1 MAIIINDAAGLSSI
15 TSGNSYVL
23 GGDINV
29 PYSWTQ
35 PNSYLNNVSLDG
47 AGHRLSSLYSS
58 LFININNSS
67 VSNLIVDYLYA
78 PLIGDGHI
86 MQVENIL
93 IGGGSINGGG
103 KGALAGALWDSDVVN
118 VVNYADVSGNDTI
131 GGLISV
137 CDSSRITDC
146 VNYGNVYGD
155 SGTVYPTP
163 LASIGG
169 IVGHFQ
175 IETNFEDAP
184 ADYGLFNCKNYGDI
198 IGYSTVGGIVG
209 FLINDKRQYEN
220 FPRSTFRII
229 GCENHGS
236 VSPTADAVGGLNGDV
251 HYGGI
256 LGFAIMSLDEINDC
270 LNTGAISGGGCVG
283 GIAGET
289 SNIYT
294 YLEPDILLLD
304 INRVINCVNKGAVT
318 LNAPA
323 VQPPTTDTFTVY
335 NYAGGIVGSMRY
347 LGSII
352 DCVNEAPVISNA
364 EGTGGIVGYLLTGSV
379 IGNDNTGEVR
389 GTLNT
394 GGIVGEI
401 SRFVPDEEHILPD
414 DRNIALVEGN
424 RSSALTFGTRSNV
437 GGIVGLANNGVRIID
452 NKACGAVQSE
462 QNNAGGVTGY
472 VQVTDSP
479 RETFIENN
487 LAANPYVRA
496 ISGVA
501 RVLGGKSSTA
511 EVALNNETVSGSILL
526 TGISPGGISYDNQPV
541 SPSDT
546 ELGATRMQGGTA
558 KCAAGEHFEGC
569 NGCVPDNCPPG
580 YHWKDGSGC
589 VQDSPTP
596 TPTPKPPHNCN
607 HSPGYYNCAPIFCV
621 PVCKSRPRCR

>member
-23 GGDINV
+23 GGDIDV

-35 PNSYLNNVSLDG
+35 PNTYLDNVSLDG
-47 AGHRLSSLYSS
+47 AGYSLSSLYSS

-67 VSNLIVDYLYA
+67 VSNLTVNRLYA
-78 PLIGDGHI
+78 PLIGDGHT

-93 IGGGSINGGG
+93 IGGGTLNGGG
-103 KGALAGALWDSDVVN
+103 QGALAGALWNSDVVN
-118 VVNYADVSGNDTI
+118 VVNYAEIFGNDTL
-131 GGLISV
+131 GGLIGV
-137 CDSSRITDC
+137 CDSCRITDC
-146 VNYGNVYGD
+146 INYANIHGD
-155 SGTVYPTP
+155 SGTVYETP
-163 LASIGG
+163 LASVGG
-169 IVGHFQ
+169 LVGHFQ

-184 ADYGLFNCKNYGDI
+184 ADYGFFNCKNFGDVT
-198 IGYSTVGGIVG
+198 GYSTVGGLVG

-236 VSPTADAVGGLNGDV
+236 VSPTAAAIGGLYGDV

-256 LGFAIMSLDEINDC
+256 LGFAIFSMDEISNC

-294 YLEPDILLLD
+294 YLDPDVLLLD
-304 INRVINCVNKGAVT
+304 INRVINCVNRGAIT
-318 LNAPA
+318 LNAA
-323 VQPPTTDTFTVY
+323 DVPPTAPDPFIDY
-335 NYAGGIVGSMRY
+335 RYAGGIVGSMRY
-347 LGSII
+347 LGSVI
-352 DCVNEAPVISNA
+352 DCLNEAPVISNA
-364 EGTGGIVGYLLTGSV
+364 EGTGGIVGYLLTGTIS
-379 IGNDNTGEVR
+379 GNENTGEVR

-401 SRFVPDEEHILPD
+401 SRFVPDEEHILPE
-414 DRNIALVEGN
+414 DRNIAIVENN
-424 RSSALTFGTRSNV
+424 RSAALTFGTRSDA
-437 GGIVGLANNGVRIID
+437 GGIVGLANNGVVINNNR
-452 NKACGAVQSE
+452 ACGAVQSE
-462 QNNAGGVTGY
+462 QSYAGGITGF

-501 RVLGGKSSTA
+501 RVLGGKGSTA
-511 EVALNNETVSGSILL
+511 VVTLNNATVSGSILL
-526 TGISPGGISYDNQPV
+526 TGAGPGGVTYDNQPV

-558 KCAAGEHFEGC
+558 KCADGEHFEGC

-580 YHWKDGSGC
+580 YHWQDGSGC
-589 VQDSPTP
+589 VQD
-596 TPTPKPPHNCN
+596 TPKPPEPRPPHKPHHCA
-607 HSPGYYNCAPIFCV
+607 HAPGYYHCAPVFCV
-621 PVCKSRPRCR
+621 PICKSRCR